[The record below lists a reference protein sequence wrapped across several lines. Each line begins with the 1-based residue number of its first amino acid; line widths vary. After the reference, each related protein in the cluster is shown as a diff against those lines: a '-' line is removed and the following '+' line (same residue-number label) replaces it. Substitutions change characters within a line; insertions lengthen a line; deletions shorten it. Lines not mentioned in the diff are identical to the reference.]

1 MEHRARKRFGQ
12 NFLHDQNVIERIVQ
26 AIDPR
31 PGQSLIEIGP
41 GLAALTV
48 HVLPRCHRLT
58 CIELDRDVI
67 PITQQKCAGL
77 GELTIINADVLTVD
91 FAALDLPKPLRV
103 FGNLPYNISSPL
115 LFHLFQFAPVIS
127 DMIFMLQKEVVM
139 RMAAAADDE
148 DYGRLSVM
156 TQYYAHVDYL
166 FKVGPGAFT
175 PAPKVDSAIVRLVP
189 HAERALPATLEPLF
203 SKLVSTAF
211 SARRKT
217 LRNALQLYATEAQ
230 LDAAGINSKWRP
242 ENLSVAD
249 YVKLTRYLSTQDVT
263 P

>member
-12 NFLHDQNVIERIVQ
+12 NFLHDQHVIERIVK

-31 PGQSLIEIGP
+31 PEQNLIEIGP

-48 HVLPRCHRLT
+48 HVLPLAKKLT

-67 PITQQKCAGL
+67 PIVREKCAAL
-77 GELTIINADVLTVD
+77 GELNIINADVLKVD
-91 FAALDLPKPLRV
+91 FTTLGLAAPLRV

-115 LFHLFQFAPVIS
+115 LFHLFDFSHLIS
-127 DMIFMLQKEVVM
+127 DMTFMLQKEVVE
-139 RMAAAADDE
+139 RMASTHEDG

-156 TQYYAHVDYL
+156 VQYYCRVDYL
-166 FKVGPGAFT
+166 FKVGPGAFK
-175 PAPKVDSAIVRLVP
+175 PAPKVDSAIVRLQP
-189 HAERALPATLEPLF
+189 HQTRKLPAEQELLL
-203 SKLVSTAF
+203 SKIVNTAF

-217 LRNALQLYATEAQ
+217 LRNALQLFASEQQ
-230 LDAAGINSKWRP
+230 LGEAGIDSKLRP

-249 YVKLTRYLSTQDVT
+249 YVKLTTYLAAHGVK

>member
-12 NFLHDQNVIERIVQ
+12 NFLHDQHVIERIVR

-31 PGQSLIEIGP
+31 PTDTLIEIGP

-48 HVLPRCHRLT
+48 HVLPLAKKLT

-67 PITQQKCAGL
+67 PIVQEKCAGL
-77 GELTIINADVLTVD
+77 GELNLINADVLKVD
-91 FAALDLPKPLRV
+91 FAQLSLTPPLRV

-115 LFHLFQFAPVIS
+115 LFHLFDYSHVVS
-127 DMIFMLQKEVVM
+127 DMTFMLQKEVVE
-139 RMAAAADDE
+139 RMAATHE
-148 DYGRLSVM
+148 EGNYGRLSVM
-156 TQYYAHVDYL
+156 TQYYAQVDYL
-166 FKVGPGAFT
+166 FKVGPGAFK

-189 HAERALPATLEPLF
+189 HRTRALPPENEKLF
-203 SKLVSTAF
+203 AKIVNTAF

-217 LRNALQLYATEAQ
+217 VRNALQLFADETQ
-230 LDAAGINSKWRP
+230 LAAAGIDRQLRP
-242 ENLSVAD
+242 ENLSVKD
-249 YVKLTRYLSTQDVT
+249 YIRLTLYLAAQGVQ